1 MADQCVLSEYH
12 INFNHYHHYYD
23 FLKKF
28 FLKINEKK
36 EMSSNA
42 DKESRNVN
50 KLIRKDVLT
59 SQKPFKEDAMVRNIR
74 FWLSVALFLNFTV
87 NLFLV
92 GLFSYLEVAIE
103 RYNKTSLFNIL
114 DTVFLSVYLIMF
126 YGLKLYIFLA
136 LDKNQKEKIYEHR
149 LVENIKDQ
157 TTIDY
162 CLPIPTIVIFFV
174 RWTYQIKIGD
184 VDNEFNTFAGIP
196 YTFVNVVSFAMAM
209 LSIFIVITCS
219 FSYYR
224 PYIPPSKTK
233 YVTTD
238 PWVPDKYFYLS
249 ELPKKP
255 TGKVVKIEYH

>member
-1 MADQCVLSEYH
+1 
-12 INFNHYHHYYD
+12 
-23 FLKKF
+23 
-28 FLKINEKK
+28 
-36 EMSSNA
+36 MSSET
-42 DKESRNVN
+42 ESRNVN
-50 KLIRKDVLT
+50 KLIRKDVLS
-59 SQKPFKEDAMVRNIR
+59 SQKPFKEKAMVRNIR

-114 DTVFLSVYLIMF
+114 YTVFLAVYLLLF
-126 YGLKLYIFLA
+126 YGLKMYIFLA
-136 LDKNQKEKIYEHR
+136 LDKEQKEKIYER
-149 LVENIKDQ
+149 RIVENIQDQ
-157 TTIDY
+157 ATIDY

-174 RWTYQIKIGD
+174 RWTYQIKIGTG
-184 VDNEFNTFAGIP
+184 DNEFNTFAGIP
-196 YTFVNVVSFAMAM
+196 YTFVNVVTVFMS
-209 LSIFIVITCS
+209 LISIFIVVTCS

-238 PWVPDKYFYLS
+238 PWVPDKYFFLS

-255 TGKVVKIEYH
+255 KGKVVKIEYH